1 MRQIIISQDRC
12 FLAGQK
18 NKSAVAGVLI
28 AREEKGGL
36 IDAAVSARLSGMNE
50 FAMKSGEDVY
60 GYD

>member
-1 MRQIIISQDRC
+1 
-12 FLAGQK
+12 
-18 NKSAVAGVLI
+18 VAGVLI